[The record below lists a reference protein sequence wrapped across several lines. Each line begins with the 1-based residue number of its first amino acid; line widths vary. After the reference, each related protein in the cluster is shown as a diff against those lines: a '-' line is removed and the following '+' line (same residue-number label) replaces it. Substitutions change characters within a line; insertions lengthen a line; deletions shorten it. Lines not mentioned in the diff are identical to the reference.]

1 MDFSEWMQI
10 GRDNDWVSE
19 IVCDT
24 HDGVPMSEAE
34 WEEFEENDPCI
45 SIMRVYDSKEHKIE
59 IEGND
64 A

>member
-1 MDFSEWMQI
+1 MEFSEWLRI
-10 GRDNDWVSE
+10 GRENDWVSD

-34 WEEFEENDPCI
+34 WHEFEENDPCI

-59 IEGND
+59 IEGK
-64 A
+64 